1 MLEIII
7 ETHCSSS
14 GACPTP
20 PLPPPPKM
28 IYDPLIRSFLRESLW
43 EHKRRVKK
51 RQAQ

>member
-20 PLPPPPKM
+20 PLPPHI
-28 IYDPLIRSFLRESLW
+28 IYDPLIRSFSWNPLW
-43 EHKRRVKK
+43 EHKRRRV
-51 RQAQ
+51 